1 MWVDAVDNGLFKCW
15 IQSANA
21 GHCRTPWDLL
31 PQNASDS
38 ETSRRDSEEASFV
51 ERGWYTYV
59 THNFF
64 EVSPVM
70 EFLERTWENT
80 GLFFSNV
87 LQGVERGVTSLFGS
101 SNARQIKRF
110 EAIVAKINTLE
121 EGLLKLTD
129 EQLRGKTE
137 EFKQRIR
144 DGQTLDELLVEAFA
158 VCREGGRR
166 FMKMRHYDVQ
176 LIGGIVLHNGMIAEM
191 VTGEGKTLVATL
203 PTYLNALAGRGCH
216 VVTVND
222 YLARRDMEWMAPL
235 YMGLGLTV
243 GAIQGGLS
251 NDERQAAYAKDITY
265 ATNNELGFDYLR
277 DNMRLAGRL
286 DDRFPKH
293 LQQVQSPLAY
303 AIIDEVDNILIDE
316 ARTPLII
323 SGPAHQDIGKY
334 SEANRVAS
342 QLKKDEHF
350 TVNEKD
356 HSVNLTDEGVRAAEK
371 LAGVESFY
379 TAGNMEWPHM
389 IDNALKAHYL
399 YKRDVSYVVKDN
411 AIIIVDD
418 FTGRLMEGR
427 QWSDGLHQA
436 VEAKEGVKI
445 KEETQT
451 LATITLQNFFKL
463 YDKIAGMT
471 GTAMTE
477 ANEFLKIYK
486 LDVIAIPTNR
496 DLQRIE
502 YPDTI
507 FLTEKEKF
515 AAVAEEVERTT
526 QLDVVHLKNGEEFVG
541 DITQE
546 SDSELTIKL
555 KSDRSL
561 KKVDLAEVRE
571 ISRKGRPVLI
581 GTVSIEKSEQ
591 LGHQLELRGIPHQ
604 VLNAKHHQREA
615 EIISQAGRLGAVTI
629 ATNMAGRGTD
639 IILGGN
645 PETMAWAQLQDK
657 YATRLDVPRDEWE
670 ALVNE
675 IDRRENMKESGLK
688 VREIG
693 GLYVIGTERHESRRI
708 DLQLRGR
715 CGRQGDTG
723 SSRFFLS
730 LEDDLMRIF
739 AGDWVRGM
747 MGKLGMGEGEAIE
760 NTFVSRRITAAQ
772 KKVEERNFEIRKN
785 LLEYDEVM
793 DQQRKRVYSYRQQ
806 ILDGVSCRDMVLEQ
820 IQQQIERYV
829 DMYTD
834 PMFTA
839 ESYTKWVSKI
849 LSCELEPRD
858 FRNLDPGAA
867 SAYAID
873 AAERS
878 AETQILDAIEEN
890 LPQEE
895 SEDDWNWGALAKWV
909 NTRYNTN
916 FSVTELKKIPRS
928 EIDSH
933 LIERVF
939 ARLAETDLSEGTPL
953 LNADYGLQMLVGWM
967 KNKFGIE
974 LELEDLRSR
983 EADDLK
989 HELLTAAEK
998 AYRRKESEFPV
1009 LAGIT
1014 RFGKATSPTQYQ
1026 LDHESLIAWMNSR
1039 FSTNLSAEEFSGGSL
1054 NELTSKLVDYSEGHY
1069 TQGEEAAG
1077 RALTKVKEFFG
1088 DAEPNTSAK
1097 YIAGNNGALE
1107 SLNDWFEQNLACRI
1121 APETLAEMDQ
1131 DALERRVLQAI
1142 DDRYHPEIRR
1152 MERQVLLSIV
1162 DSAWKDHLLAMDH
1175 LRSAISLKSFAQMDP
1190 KVEYKREGMR
1200 MYGDMWFAIGERM
1213 TDLIFRM
1220 EALDEGFVTHT
1231 WHETNAIHQP
1241 APTTTQM
1248 AQEQIADLESA
1259 DKAGAPVDA
1268 KPEPIRNLETRV
1280 GRNDPCPCGSGKKYK
1295 ACHGRRQ

>member
-1 MWVDAVDNGLFKCW
+1 MERVWEG
-15 IQSANA
+15 
-21 GHCRTPWDLL
+21 
-31 PQNASDS
+31 
-38 ETSRRDSEEASFV
+38 TS
-51 ERGWYTYV
+51 
-59 THNFF
+59 
-64 EVSPVM
+64 
-70 EFLERTWENT
+70 
-80 GLFFSNV
+80 LFFSN
-87 LQGVERGVTSLFGS
+87 LLGGVERTVTGVFGS
-101 SNARQIKRF
+101 SNARQVKRF
-110 EAIVAKINTLE
+110 EQIVQKINALE
-121 EGLLKLTD
+121 DGLLPLDDEGL
-129 EQLRGKTE
+129 RAKTA
-137 EFKQRIR
+137 EFQQRIR
-144 DGQTLDELLVEAFA
+144 DGETTDDLLVEAFA

-166 FMKMRHYDVQ
+166 FLNMRHYDVQ

-235 YMGLGLTV
+235 YMGLGLSV

-277 DNMRLAGRL
+277 DNMRLAARE
-286 DDRFPKH
+286 DNRFPKH
-293 LQQVQSPLAY
+293 LQQVQGPLAY
-303 AIIDEVDNILIDE
+303 AIIDEVDNILVDE

-334 SEANRVAS
+334 SDADRVARG
-342 QLKKDEHF
+342 LKKDEHF

-356 HSVNLTDEGVRAAEK
+356 HTVNLTDDGVRAAEK

-389 IDNALKAHYL
+389 IDNALKAHHL

-411 AIIIVDD
+411 SIIIVDD

-436 VEAKEGVKI
+436 VEAKEGVRI

-477 ANEFLKIYK
+477 ANEFWKIYK

-496 DLQRIE
+496 GLQRLE
-502 YPDTI
+502 FADTI
-507 FLTEKEKF
+507 FLTEHEKY
-515 AAVAEEVERTT
+515 AAVAEDVERNAR
-526 QLDVVHLKNGEEFVG
+526 LDLVEVKDEEIAGEISKEN
-541 DITQE
+541 DEQ
-546 SDSELTIKL
+546 LTIKVKETREEKVIP
-555 KSDRSL
+555 KS
-561 KKVDLAEVRE
+561 E
-571 ISRKGRPVLI
+571 ISQIHRKGRPVLI

-591 LGHQLELRGIPHQ
+591 ISKQLELRGVPHQ
-604 VLNAKHHQREA
+604 VLNAKHHKREA
-615 EIISQAGRLGAVTI
+615 EIVSQAGRLGAVTI

-657 YATRLDVPRDEWE
+657 YPTRLDVPKEEWDS
-670 ALVNE
+670 LIKE
-675 IDRRENMKESGLK
+675 IDERENMSVAGET

-715 CGRQGDTG
+715 CGRQGDPG
-723 SSRFFLS
+723 SSRFYLS

-793 DQQRKRVYSYRQQ
+793 DQQRKRVYSYRQE
-806 ILDGVSCRDMVLEQ
+806 ILDGVGCRHMILDQ
-820 IQQQIERYV
+820 IQQQIEHYTE
-829 DMYTD
+829 MYTD
-834 PMFTA
+834 PLFGA
-839 ESYTKWVSKI
+839 EAYSAWASKK
-849 LSCELEPRD
+849 LSCDLEARD
-858 FRNLDPGAA
+858 FRNLDPGSA
-867 SAYAID
+867 SAYAVD

-890 LPQEE
+890 LPIEE
-895 SEDDWNWGALAKWV
+895 AMEDWNWGAFSKWL
-909 NTRYNTN
+909 NTRYGTN
-916 FSVTELKKIPRS
+916 YSVNDLKKIPRE
-928 EIDSH
+928 EIDER

-939 ARLAETDLSEGTPL
+939 EKLEGTDLSEGAPL
-953 LNADYGLQMLVGWM
+953 LDSDYGLNMLIGLM
-967 KNKFGIE
+967 KNKFGVEVPIE
-974 LELEDLRSR
+974 NLRTR
-983 EADDLK
+983 EADDIASELK
-989 HELLTAAEK
+989 TVAEN
-998 AYRRKESEFPV
+998 AYKKKEQEFPV

-1014 RFGKATSPTQYQ
+1014 RFGRPGANNQFH
-1026 LDHESLIAWMNSR
+1026 LDRDGLLEWASSR
-1039 FSTNLSAEEFSGGSL
+1039 FSAKITAESISAETLTDVRDNLVQFSQQ
-1054 NELTSKLVDYSEGHY
+1054 HY
-1069 TQGEEAAG
+1069 EAGEATAVQ
-1077 RALTKVKEFFG
+1077 AQTKVEEYFG
-1088 DAEPNTSAK
+1088 GADPRMSANDV
-1097 YIAGNNGALE
+1097 AGGNGALH
-1107 SLNDWFEQNLACRI
+1107 SLTSWLDNELQCEIKEEEIGDLNEEQVS
-1121 APETLAEMDQ
+1121 
-1131 DALERRVLQAI
+1131 RRVQQAV
-1142 DDRYHPEIRR
+1142 DDRFHPEIRR

-1162 DSAWKDHLLAMDH
+1162 DSSWKDHLLAMDH
-1175 LRSAISLKSFAQMDP
+1175 LRSAISLKGYAQMDP

-1200 MYGDMWFAIGERM
+1200 MYKDMWFSIGERM

-1220 EALDEGFVTHT
+1220 EALDEGFIQSTFE
-1231 WHETNAIHQP
+1231 ETNAQHAP
-1241 APTTTQM
+1241 AQSPTQLED
-1248 AQEQIADLESA
+1248 EQIKDLEAA
-1259 DKAGAPVDA
+1259 DRAGGEPEQKA
-1268 KPEPIRNLETRV
+1268 EPIRNQDKRV
-1280 GRNDPCPCGSGKKYK
+1280 GRNEPCPCGSGKKYK
-1295 ACHGRRQ
+1295 ACHGRR

>member
-1 MWVDAVDNGLFKCW
+1 
-15 IQSANA
+15 
-21 GHCRTPWDLL
+21 
-31 PQNASDS
+31 
-38 ETSRRDSEEASFV
+38 
-51 ERGWYTYV
+51 
-59 THNFF
+59 
-64 EVSPVM
+64 M
-70 EFLERTWENT
+70 ELLERVWEST
-80 GLFFSNV
+80 GLMVSSV
-87 LQGVERGVTSLFGS
+87 LQGVERGVTGLFGS
-101 SNARQIKRF
+101 SNARQVKRF
-110 EAIVAKINTLE
+110 EAIVQKINALE
-121 EGLLKLTD
+121 ESYSKLTD

-137 EFKQRIR
+137 EFKQRLR
-144 DGQTLDELLVEAFA
+144 DGQKLDDILVEAFA
-158 VCREGGRR
+158 VCREGGKR
-166 FMKMRHYDVQ
+166 FLHMRHYDVQ
-176 LIGGIVLHNGMIAEM
+176 MIGGIVLHHGMIAEM

-235 YMGLGLTV
+235 YMGLGLSV
-243 GAIQGGLS
+243 ASIQSGLD
-251 NDERQAAYAKDITY
+251 NDQRQAAYAKDITY

-277 DNMRLAGRL
+277 DNMRLAAR
-286 DDRFPKH
+286 DDNRFPKH
-293 LQQVQSPLAY
+293 LQQVQGPLAY

-334 SEANRVAS
+334 AEADRVAR
-342 QLKKDEHF
+342 QLKKEVHF
-350 TVNEKD
+350 AVNEKD
-356 HSVNLTDEGVRAAEK
+356 HTVNLTDEGVRAAER

-379 TAGNMEWPHM
+379 TAGNMEWPHL
-389 IDNALKAHYL
+389 IDNALKAHFL
-399 YKRDVSYVVKDN
+399 YKCDVNYVVKDN
-411 AIIIVDD
+411 TIIIVDD

-477 ANEFLKIYK
+477 ASEFLKIYK
-486 LDVIAIPTNR
+486 LDVVAIPTNR
-496 DLQRIE
+496 GMKRIE
-502 YPDTI
+502 YADTI
-507 FLTEKEKF
+507 YLTEKEKF
-515 AAVAEEVERTT
+515 AAVAEDVERTT
-526 QLDVVHLKNGEEFVG
+526 KCDLLELKDGNETLGT
-541 DITQE
+541 ITRE
-546 SDSELTIKL
+546 SDTDVTVQLNGSREEETIPRSQIKELH
-555 KSDRSL
+555 R
-561 KKVDLAEVRE
+561 R
-571 ISRKGRPVLI
+571 GRPVLI

-591 LGHQLELRGIPHQ
+591 LSKQLEMRGIPHQ
-604 VLNAKHHQREA
+604 VLNAKHHGREA
-615 EIISQAGRLGAVTI
+615 QIIAQAGRLGAVTI

-657 YATRLDVPRDEWE
+657 YATRLDVPQSEWE
-670 ALVNE
+670 ALIAE
-675 IDRRENMKESGLK
+675 IESREKMKEAGEQ
-688 VREIG
+688 VRDIG

-715 CGRQGDTG
+715 CGRQGDPG
-723 SSRFFLS
+723 SSRFYLS

-806 ILDGVSCRDMVLEQ
+806 ILDGVGCRHLVLEQ
-820 IQQQIERYV
+820 ISQQIDHYV
-829 DMYTD
+829 NMYTD
-834 PMFTA
+834 PLFGA
-839 ESYTKWVSKI
+839 EAYTKWASKK
-849 LSCELEPRD
+849 LSCELEARD
-858 FRNLDPGAA
+858 FRNLDPGTA

-890 LPQEE
+890 LPLEE
-895 SEDDWNWGALAKWV
+895 EEADWNWGALSKWV
-909 NTRYNTN
+909 NTRYGTN
-916 FSVTELKKIPRS
+916 YSVNDLKRIPR
-928 EIDSH
+928 EQIDEQ

-939 ARLAETDLSEGTPL
+939 ERLAASDLSEGAPML
-953 LNADYGLQMLVGWM
+953 DGDYGLQMLAGWM
-967 KNKFGIE
+967 KNKFD
-974 LELEDLRSR
+974 LDLDPEDLRAR
-983 EADDLK
+983 EADDIRA
-989 HELLTAAEK
+989 ELTKAAEN
-998 AYRRKESEFPV
+998 AYRRKESEYPV

-1014 RFGKATSPTQYQ
+1014 RFGRATGNNQYQ
-1026 LDHESLIAWMNSR
+1026 LDKDSLVAWAKSR
-1039 FSTNLSAEEFSGGSL
+1039 FDADITDEEVSTEMLAEL
-1054 NELTSKLVDYSEGHY
+1054 RDKLVTRSEAHY
-1069 TQGEEAAG
+1069 LAGEKHAAEAEA
-1077 RALTKVKEFFG
+1077 KVKEFFG
-1088 DAEPNTSAK
+1088 GAEPNTSAK
-1097 YIAGNNGALE
+1097 YIAGNNGALT
-1107 SLNDWFEQNLACRI
+1107 SLSDWLADSLQCRI
-1121 APETLAEMDQ
+1121 STEELGEMDEGELQ
-1131 DALERRVLQAI
+1131 RRVNQAVA
-1142 DDRYHPEIRR
+1142 DRYHPEIRR

-1175 LRSAISLKSFAQMDP
+1175 LRSAISLKSYAQMDP

-1220 EALDEGFVTHT
+1220 EALDEGFIAST
-1231 WHETNAIHQP
+1231 WTETNAQH
-1241 APTTTQM
+1241 APPPSHLGM
-1248 AQEQIADLESA
+1248 AKQQVADLAVA
-1259 DKAGAPVDA
+1259 DRAGEAA
-1268 KPEPIRNLETRV
+1268 AARPEPIRNTGERV

-1295 ACHGRRQ
+1295 ACHGR

>member
-1 MWVDAVDNGLFKCW
+1 
-15 IQSANA
+15 
-21 GHCRTPWDLL
+21 
-31 PQNASDS
+31 
-38 ETSRRDSEEASFV
+38 
-51 ERGWYTYV
+51 
-59 THNFF
+59 
-64 EVSPVM
+64 M
-70 EFLERTWENT
+70 ELLERVWENT
-80 GLFFSNV
+80 GLFFSNI
-87 LQGVERGVTSLFGS
+87 LHGVERGVTGLFGS

-110 EAIVAKINTLE
+110 ESVVHKINALE
-121 EGLLKLTD
+121 DGIQQLTD
-129 EQLRGKTE
+129 DQLRGKTV
-137 EFKQRIR
+137 EFQQRLR
-144 DGQTLDELLVEAFA
+144 DGQSLDELLVEAFA

-166 FMKMRHYDVQ
+166 FLNMRHYDVQ

-243 GAIQGGLS
+243 GTIQGGMS

-277 DNMRLAGRL
+277 DNMRLAAR
-286 DDRFPKH
+286 DDNRFPKH
-293 LQQVQSPLAY
+293 LQQVQGPLAY
-303 AIIDEVDNILIDE
+303 AIVDEVDNILIDE

-334 SEANRVAS
+334 SDADQVARR
-342 QLKKDEHF
+342 LTKGEHF

-356 HSVNLTDEGVRAAEK
+356 HTVNLTDDGVRAAEK

-379 TAGNMEWPHM
+379 TAGNMEWPHL
-389 IDNALKAHYL
+389 IDNALKAHFL
-399 YKRDVSYVVKDN
+399 YKRDVNYVVKDN

-427 QWSDGLHQA
+427 QWSDGLHQS

-477 ANEFLKIYK
+477 ANEFWKIYK

-496 DLQRIE
+496 SMQRIE
-502 YPDTI
+502 HSDTI
-507 FLTEKEKF
+507 YLTEKEKF
-515 AAVAEEVERTT
+515 AAVAEDVELTTKLDVITLKDET
-526 QLDVVHLKNGEEFVG
+526 QLKGEIIKE
-541 DITQE
+541 D
-546 SDSELTIKL
+546 DAKLTIRVKNS
-555 KSDRSL
+555 KAERV
-561 KKVDLAEVRE
+561 VDESEIEE
-571 ISRKGRPVLI
+571 ISRRGRPVLI

-591 LGHQLELRGIPHQ
+591 LGHLLELRGIPHQ
-604 VLNAKHHQREA
+604 VLNAKHHRREA
-615 EIISQAGRLGAVTI
+615 EIIAQAGRLGAVTI

-657 YATRLDVPRDEWE
+657 YATRLDVPRHEWD
-670 ALVNE
+670 ALVAE
-675 IDRRENMKESGLK
+675 IDVREGMKTAGQR

-715 CGRQGDTG
+715 CGRQGDPG
-723 SSRFFLS
+723 SSRFYLS

-806 ILDGVSCRDMVLEQ
+806 ILDGVSCRHLVL
-820 IQQQIERYV
+820 QQIEQQIDHYV
-829 DMYTD
+829 NMYTD
-834 PMFTA
+834 PMFGA
-839 ESYTKWVSKI
+839 EAYTKWVSKK
-849 LSCELEPRD
+849 LSCELEARD
-858 FRNLDPGAA
+858 FRNLDPGTAA
-867 SAYAID
+867 TYAVD

-890 LPQEE
+890 LPEE
-895 SEDDWNWGALAKWV
+895 EPEEDWNWNALAKWV
-909 NTRYNTN
+909 NTRYGTN
-916 FSVTELKKIPRS
+916 YSVNDLKKIPRA
-928 EIDSH
+928 EIDERM
-933 LIERVF
+933 IERVC
-939 ARLAETDLSEGTPL
+939 AQLSAADLSEGNAL
-953 LNADYGLQMLVGWM
+953 LDADYGLQMLVDWM
-967 KNKFGIE
+967 RHKYGIE
-974 LELEDLRSR
+974 LRLEDLRAR
-983 EADDLK
+983 EPEDIRS
-989 HELLTAAEK
+989 ELTEVAEQ
-998 AYRRKESEFPV
+998 AYRRKECEYPV
-1009 LAGIT
+1009 IAGIT
-1014 RFGKATSPTQYQ
+1014 RFGRHAGDNRYQ
-1026 LDHESLIAWMNSR
+1026 LDKDSLVSWAQSR
-1039 FSTNLSAEEFSGGSL
+1039 FDAAIDESQVTGDTI
-1054 NELTSKLVDYSEGHY
+1054 NEIRDKLVVYSEQHY
-1069 TQGEEAAG
+1069 GRGEATAQE
-1077 RALTKVKEFFG
+1077 ALTKVKEFFG

-1097 YIAGNNGALE
+1097 YAAGTNGALSSMSHWLDEHLRCQIEPTALGELDE
-1107 SLNDWFEQNLACRI
+1107 SQLSRK
-1121 APETLAEMDQ
+1121 
-1131 DALERRVLQAI
+1131 VHQAI
-1142 DDRYHPEIRR
+1142 DDRFNPEIRR
-1152 MERQVLLSIV
+1152 MERHVLLNIV
-1162 DSAWKDHLLAMDH
+1162 DSSWKDHLLAMDH
-1175 LRSAISLKSFAQMDP
+1175 LRSAISLKSYAQMDP

-1220 EALDEGFVTHT
+1220 EALDEGFVAST
-1231 WHETNAIHQP
+1231 WTETNAQH
-1241 APTTTQM
+1241 APPPPPSAMELQQHSDL
-1248 AQEQIADLESA
+1248 AAADQ
-1259 DKAGAPVDA
+1259 AGAPER
-1268 KPEPIRNLETRV
+1268 KPEPIRNTEQRV

-1295 ACHGRRQ
+1295 ACHGRR

>member
-1 MWVDAVDNGLFKCW
+1 M
-15 IQSANA
+15 
-21 GHCRTPWDLL
+21 
-31 PQNASDS
+31 
-38 ETSRRDSEEASFV
+38 EALESIW
-51 ERGWYTYV
+51 EGIS
-59 THNFF
+59 NFF
-64 EVSPVM
+64 SS
-70 EFLERTWENT
+70 F
-80 GLFFSNV
+80 
-87 LQGVERGVTSLFGS
+87 LQGIERLVTGVFGS

-110 EAIVAKINTLE
+110 EAIVEKINGLE
-121 EGLLKLTD
+121 DSLSKLSDD
-129 EQLRGKTE
+129 ELPGKTAE
-137 EFKQRIR
+137 LQARLR
-144 DGQTLDELLVEAFA
+144 DGETLDDVLVEAFA
-158 VCREGGRR
+158 LCREGGKR
-166 FMKMRHYDVQ
+166 FLNMRHYDVQ

-243 GAIQGGLS
+243 GAIQGGMS

-277 DNMRLAGRL
+277 DNMRLAARD

-293 LQQVQSPLAY
+293 LQQVQGPLAF

-323 SGPAHQDIGKY
+323 SGPAHVDLGKY
-334 SEANRVAS
+334 ADADRVARG
-342 QLKKDEHF
+342 LKKDEHF

-356 HSVNLTDEGVRAAEK
+356 HTVNLTDEGVRAAEK

-389 IDNALKAHYL
+389 IDNALKAHHL
-399 YKRDVSYVVKDN
+399 YKKDVSYVVKDN
-411 AIIIVDD
+411 SIVIVDD

-463 YDKIAGMT
+463 YTKIAGMT

-477 ANEFLKIYK
+477 ANEFWKIYK

-496 DLQRIE
+496 GLQRIE
-502 YPDTI
+502 HADTI
-507 FLTEKEKF
+507 FLTEKEKY
-515 AAVAEEVERTT
+515 AAVADDVERASK
-526 QLDVVHLKNGEEFVG
+526 LDVVELNDGDELEGE
-541 DITQE
+541 ITKE
-546 SDSELTIKL
+546 GDSELTIKL
-555 KSDRSL
+555 KSPREERKVAKSEIAEIDRS
-561 KKVDLAEVRE
+561 
-571 ISRKGRPVLI
+571 GRPVLI
-581 GTVSIEKSEQ
+581 GTVSIEKSEHISR
-591 LGHQLELRGIPHQ
+591 LLEQRGVPHQ
-604 VLNAKHHQREA
+604 VLNAKAHKREA
-615 EIISQAGRLGAVTI
+615 DIVAQAGRKGAVTI

-645 PETMAWAQLQDK
+645 PETMAWSQLQDK
-657 YATRLDVPRDEWE
+657 YPTRLDVPREEWDGLVEKIDSEEKMSE
-670 ALVNE
+670 AG
-675 IDRRENMKESGLK
+675 IGI
-688 VREIG
+688 REIG

-715 CGRQGDTG
+715 CGRQGDPG
-723 SSRFFLS
+723 SSRFYLS

-793 DQQRKRVYSYRQQ
+793 DQQRKRVYSYRQE
-806 ILDGVSCRDMVLEQ
+806 ILGGVGCRHMILEQ
-820 IQQQIERYV
+820 IQDQINKYV

-834 PMFTA
+834 SLFGA
-839 ESYTKWVSKI
+839 ESYAKWASKK
-849 LSCELEPRD
+849 LSCELEARD

-867 SAYAID
+867 SAFAID
-873 AAERS
+873 AAERA

-895 SEDDWNWGALAKWV
+895 EEADWNWGALAKWV
-909 NTRYNTN
+909 NTRYGTN
-916 FSVTELKKIPRS
+916 YSVNDLKKIPR
-928 EIDSH
+928 EVIDEK

-939 ARLAETDLSEGTPL
+939 EKLASIDLSEGAPML
-953 LNADYGLQMLVGWM
+953 SGEYGLNMLIGWM
-967 KNKFGIE
+967 QNKFGVE
-974 LELEDLRSR
+974 LDLEDLRTR
-983 EADDLK
+983 EPDDIRE
-989 HELLTAAEK
+989 ELGQVAES
-998 AYRRKESEFPV
+998 AYQQKEQEFPV

-1014 RFGKATSPTQYQ
+1014 QFGQASQNNQFHIDKDGLVQWA
-1026 LDHESLIAWMNSR
+1026 NSR
-1039 FSTNLSAEEFSGGSL
+1039 FDTTIGEE
-1054 NELTSKLVDYSEGHY
+1054 ELTAETLTDLKKNLVAHSEAHYSAGIE
-1069 TQGEEAAG
+1069 TAVKAQG
-1077 RALTKVKEFFG
+1077 KVKEFFG
-1088 DAEPNTSAK
+1088 NAAPSTSAK
-1097 YIAGNNGALE
+1097 YVSGGNGAF
-1107 SLNDWFEQNLACRI
+1107 SSFGDWLDSELDCKI
-1121 APETLAEMDQ
+1121 APEQLGEMDEEQ
-1131 DALERRVLQAI
+1131 VARKVTQAVA
-1142 DDRYHPEIRR
+1142 DRYHPEIRR

-1175 LRSAISLKSFAQMDP
+1175 LRSAISLKGFAQMDP

-1200 MYGDMWFAIGERM
+1200 MFTEMWLSVGERM

-1220 EALDEGFVTHT
+1220 EALDEGFIQSTFQ
-1231 WHETNAIHQP
+1231 ETNAQHAP
-1241 APTTTQM
+1241 AQTTSELAQQQM
-1248 AQEQIADLESA
+1248 SDLEAA
-1259 DKAGAPVDA
+1259 DKAGQEGEQKA
-1268 KPEPIRNLETRV
+1268 EPIRNTEKKV
-1280 GRNDPCPCGSGKKYK
+1280 GRNEPCPCGSGKKYK
-1295 ACHGRRQ
+1295 ACCGRK

>member
-1 MWVDAVDNGLFKCW
+1 
-15 IQSANA
+15 
-21 GHCRTPWDLL
+21 
-31 PQNASDS
+31 
-38 ETSRRDSEEASFV
+38 
-51 ERGWYTYV
+51 
-59 THNFF
+59 
-64 EVSPVM
+64 M
-70 EFLERTWENT
+70 ELLERVWENT
-80 GLFFSNV
+80 GLMFSSV
-87 LQGVERGVTSLFGS
+87 LQGVERGVTGLFGS

-110 EAIVAKINTLE
+110 EAIVQKINALE
-121 EGLLKLTD
+121 DGLKQYTD

-137 EFKQRIR
+137 EFKQRLR
-144 DGQTLDELLVEAFA
+144 DGQKLDDILVEAFA

-166 FMKMRHYDVQ
+166 FLHMRHYDVQ

-235 YMGLGLTV
+235 YMGLGLSV
-243 GAIQGGLS
+243 ASIQGGLS
-251 NDERQAAYAKDITY
+251 NDERQAAYSKDITY

-277 DNMRLAGRL
+277 DNMRLAARD

-293 LQQVQSPLAY
+293 MQQVQGPLAY

-334 SEANRVAS
+334 AEANRVAG
-342 QLKKDEHF
+342 QLKRDEHF

-356 HSVNLTDEGVRAAEK
+356 HTVNLTDDGVRAAEK

-379 TAGNMEWPHM
+379 TAGNMEWPHL

-399 YKRDVSYVVKDN
+399 YKCDVNYVVKDN

-477 ANEFLKIYK
+477 ASEFLKIYN

-496 DLQRIE
+496 NMQRIE
-502 YPDTI
+502 YADTI
-507 FLTEKEKF
+507 YLTEKEKF
-515 AAVAEEVERTT
+515 AAVAEDVERATKF
-526 QLDVVHLKNGEEFVG
+526 DVLEMKDGSELLGE
-541 DITQE
+541 ITKE
-546 SDSELTIKL
+546 SDEQLTLKLQDTREEKKIARSDVAELH
-555 KSDRSL
+555 R
-561 KKVDLAEVRE
+561 R
-571 ISRKGRPVLI
+571 GRPVLI

-591 LGHQLELRGIPHQ
+591 LSRQLDLRGIPHQ
-604 VLNAKHHQREA
+604 VLNAKHHGREA
-615 EIISQAGRLGAVTI
+615 VIIAQAGRLSAVTI

-645 PETMAWAQLQDK
+645 PETMAWANLQDK
-657 YATRLDVPRDEWE
+657 YATRLDVPREEWE
-670 ALVNE
+670 ALVAE
-675 IDRRENMKESGLK
+675 IEVREKMKEAGER

-715 CGRQGDTG
+715 CGRQGDPG
-723 SSRFFLS
+723 SSRFYLS

-747 MGKLGMGEGEAIE
+747 MSKLGMGEGEAIE
-760 NTFVSRRITAAQ
+760 NRFVSRRITAAQ

-806 ILDGVSCRDMVLEQ
+806 ILDGVSCRHLVLEQ
-820 IQQQIERYV
+820 ISQQIEHYV
-829 DMYTD
+829 NMYTD
-834 PMFTA
+834 PLFGA
-839 ESYTKWVSKI
+839 EAYTKWVSKK

-858 FRNLDPGAA
+858 FRNLDPGTAA
-867 SAYAID
+867 AYAID

-890 LPQEE
+890 LPEEE
-895 SEDDWNWGALAKWV
+895 SEEDWNWGALSKWV
-909 NTRYNTN
+909 NTRYGTN
-916 FSVTELKKIPRS
+916 YSVNDLKKIPRDK
-928 EIDSH
+928 IDEK

-939 ARLAETDLSEGTPL
+939 ERIAASDLSEGAPML
-953 LNADYGLQMLVGWM
+953 DGDYGLHMLVGWM

-974 LELEDLRSR
+974 LDPEDFRAREPDDIRAELT
-983 EADDLK
+983 K
-989 HELLTAAEK
+989 VAEK
-998 AYRRKESEFPV
+998 AYRRKESEYPV

-1014 RFGKATSPTQYQ
+1014 RFGRATGNNQYQ
-1026 LDHESLIAWMNSR
+1026 LDKESLVAWAQSR
-1039 FSTNLSAEEFSGGSL
+1039 FSTTISDDEMTAETL
-1054 NELTSKLVDYSEGHY
+1054 NEVREKLVDRSEAHYS
-1069 TQGEEAAG
+1069 TGEE
-1077 RALTKVKEFFG
+1077 LTATATQKVREFFG
-1088 DAEPNTSAK
+1088 NAEPNTSAK
-1097 YIAGNNGALE
+1097 YAVGTNGALDKFSNWLDE
-1107 SLNDWFEQNLACRI
+1107 NLKCRI
-1121 APETLAEMDQ
+1121 APETLGEMDENE
-1131 DALERRVLQAI
+1131 LSRRVQQAL
-1142 DDRYHPEIRR
+1142 DDRFHPEIRR

-1175 LRSAISLKSFAQMDP
+1175 LRSAISLKSYAQMDP

-1220 EALDEGFVTHT
+1220 EALDEGFIAST
-1231 WHETNAIHQP
+1231 WNETNAQHAP
-1241 APTTTQM
+1241 APTTSQL
-1248 AQEQIADLESA
+1248 AQEQAADLEAA
-1259 DKAGAPVDA
+1259 DQAGAPEA
-1268 KPEPIRNLETRV
+1268 KPEPIRNTERKV

-1295 ACHGRRQ
+1295 ACHGRR

>member
-1 MWVDAVDNGLFKCW
+1 
-15 IQSANA
+15 
-21 GHCRTPWDLL
+21 
-31 PQNASDS
+31 
-38 ETSRRDSEEASFV
+38 
-51 ERGWYTYV
+51 
-59 THNFF
+59 
-64 EVSPVM
+64 M
-70 EFLERTWENT
+70 EFLERVWEGT

-87 LQGVERGVTSLFGS
+87 LHGVERTVTSLFGS

-110 EAIVAKINTLE
+110 EAIVQKINGLE
-121 EGLLKLTD
+121 EEFAALTD
-129 EQLRGKTE
+129 EQLRGKTA
-137 EFKQRIR
+137 EFQARLR
-144 DGQTLDELLVEAFA
+144 DGQSLDDVLVEAFA
-158 VCREGGRR
+158 VCREGGKR
-166 FMKMRHYDVQ
+166 FLNMRHYDVQ

-203 PTYLNALAGRGCH
+203 PTYLNALAGKGCH

-251 NDERQAAYAKDITY
+251 NDERQAAYANDITY

-277 DNMRLAGRL
+277 DNMRLAAR
-286 DDRFPKH
+286 DDNRFPKH
-293 LQQVQSPLAY
+293 HQQVQGPLAY

-334 SEANRVAS
+334 SESDRVAR
-342 QLKKDEHF
+342 QLSRDEHF

-356 HSVNLTDEGVRAAEK
+356 HTVNLTDDGVRAAEK

-379 TAGNMEWPHM
+379 TAGNMEWPHL

-399 YKRDVSYVVKDN
+399 YKRDVNYVVKDN
-411 AIIIVDD
+411 AIIIIDD
-418 FTGRLMEGR
+418 FTGRMMEGR

-463 YDKIAGMT
+463 YEKVAGMT

-477 ANEFLKIYK
+477 ANEFWKIYE

-496 DLQRIE
+496 NLKRIE
-502 YPDTI
+502 FADTI
-507 FLTEKEKF
+507 YLTEKEKF
-515 AAVAEEVERTT
+515 AAVAEDVERMSKW
-526 QLDVVHLKNGEEFVG
+526 DVAELKNGEELVG
-541 DITQE
+541 EIVNEDEQSVTM
-546 SDSELTIKL
+546 KL
-555 KSDRSL
+555 KETREDREVPNSEVDEL
-561 KKVDLAEVRE
+561 K
-571 ISRKGRPVLI
+571 RKGRPVLI

-591 LGHQLELRGIPHQ
+591 LGRQLELRGISHQ
-604 VLNAKHHQREA
+604 VLNAKHHRREA
-615 EIISQAGRLGAVTI
+615 EIIAQAGRVGAVTI

-657 YATRLDVPRDEWE
+657 YTTRLDVPREEWDT
-670 ALVNE
+670 LVRD
-675 IDRRENMKESGLK
+675 IDQKEEMSVTGK
-688 VREIG
+688 HVREIG
-693 GLYVIGTERHESRRI
+693 GLYVVGTERHESRRI

-715 CGRQGDTG
+715 CGRQGDPG
-723 SSRFFLS
+723 SSRFYLS

-772 KKVEERNFEIRKN
+772 KKVEERNFEIRKS

-793 DQQRKRVYSYRQQ
+793 DQQRKRIYSYRQE
-806 ILDGVSCRDMVLEQ
+806 ILDGVSCRKLVLEQ
-820 IQQQIERYV
+820 IEQQIEHYV
-829 DMYTD
+829 NMYTD
-834 PMFTA
+834 PLFGA
-839 ESYTKWVSKI
+839 EAYTKWVSKK
-849 LSCELEPRD
+849 LSCELEARD
-858 FRNLDPGAA
+858 FRNLDPGTA

-878 AETQILDAIEEN
+878 AETQILDKIEES
-890 LPQEE
+890 LPEGE
-895 SEDDWNWGALAKWV
+895 SEEDWNWGSLSKWV
-909 NTRYNTN
+909 NTRYGTN
-916 FSVTELKKIPRS
+916 YSVNDLKKISR
-928 EIDSH
+928 DSLDEK

-939 ARLAETDLSEGTPL
+939 EKLQASDLSEGAPL
-953 LNADYGLQMLVGWM
+953 LHVDYGLQMLVGWM

-974 LELEDLRSR
+974 LDVEEFRAREPDDIRVELV
-983 EADDLK
+983 A
-989 HELLTAAEK
+989 AAEK

-1014 RFGKATSPTQYQ
+1014 RFGRHTGNNQFQ
-1026 LDHESLIAWMNSR
+1026 LDRDSLVSWASSR
-1039 FSTNLSAEEFSGGSL
+1039 FDTQIQEQDISAETL
-1054 NELTSKLVDYSEGHY
+1054 NDVRDKLVEYSEAHY
-1069 TQGEEAAG
+1069 AVGETTAVKARE
-1077 RALTKVKEFFG
+1077 KVREFFG
-1088 DAEPNTSAK
+1088 SAEPNTSAK
-1097 YIAGNNGALE
+1097 YVSGGNGALDSFNGWLNE
-1107 SLNDWFEQNLACRI
+1107 SL
-1121 APETLAEMDQ
+1121 ETEIPADELGEMDESEV
-1131 DALERRVLQAI
+1131 ARAVAQAV

-1162 DSAWKDHLLAMDH
+1162 DSSWKDHLLAMDH
-1175 LRSAISLKSFAQMDP
+1175 LRSAISLKSYAQMDP

-1200 MYGDMWFAIGERM
+1200 MYGDMWFSVGERM

-1220 EALDEGFVTHT
+1220 EALEEGFISDTFA
-1231 WHETNAIHQP
+1231 ETNAQHAP
-1241 APTTTQM
+1241 AQTTSQLA
-1248 AQEQIADLESA
+1248 AQQEADLTAA
-1259 DKAGAPVDA
+1259 DNAGATEKKA
-1268 KPEPIRNLETRV
+1268 EPIRNTEKKV
-1280 GRNDPCPCGSGKKYK
+1280 GRNEPCPCGSGKKYK
-1295 ACHGRRQ
+1295 ACHGRR